1 MRQPIHPLE
10 RRNRGLLAAVLPAV
24 ILAACGIQPPP
35 PEPPEPTEP
44 PAVTNQV
51 TATPI
56 KATPVR
62 QTANQLL
69 PLPNG
74 IVTYLEVTPR
84 GAEAQVQLA
93 VLAGSLFVAPGL
105 AELAANVFMESSDP
119 SDGRASLRY
128 RIEALGGSIKANIG
142 LMTTWFDIR
151 IEPYNVPKAMIALRE
166 SLESITQSRSQIDR
180 MRDELVASLSA
191 QLQGKPIST
200 VANLLLQ
207 AEPGSGQYINS
218 ILDLDPS
225 KVSLF
230 HNKLYRPERC
240 LLAVSS
246 PQHLPDIQAAI
257 LEPTATSIGAWAPTA
272 AVTGPDNLLDRE
284 FQSGLY
290 WANEDGRPGTVK
302 VALVMQ
308 LPNETTAKAAEWL
321 AMHSCLTLGGQGGRL
336 EQFQDQAGLPQI
348 IWQTDLQRTP
358 DAVALVMSAVV
369 KHDQATKLWQALNQ
383 ARRSL
388 VETPPSA
395 TELQLAIRRA
405 QLNAQ
410 LPSTSD
416 SDRLRIAANL
426 KTRMEAPGTL
436 AVRLSEMLNPS
447 NWDASKAAMDFQKTP
462 AWMIAIGPG
471 RPENTPSIIPFDVQP
486 RGFVATS
493 KTAPTAA
500 AIAST
505 VPWLTRARAAMG
517 GGESFENLTGFTA
530 SGTMVAD
537 KSPDVTDTITWDQ
550 SGTLT
555 RVREIIGQTITT
567 ELNGT
572 KASELMDKVRKSLAA
587 REAKLLRHEMI
598 RHPLM
603 LLAES
608 KRGNLQF
615 RPIGERISGDR
626 ELMVLEAIDA
636 DFDRLRIHIDIES
649 YLIRTVESWE
659 RLPDETLAH
668 VRENWSDYRESGVVR
683 APFRRRTTWND
694 GEHQTETA
702 FSEWRPAFSR

>member
-1 MRQPIHPLE
+1 MRQPINRLE
-10 RRNRGLLAAVLPAV
+10 RRNRRLLAAILPAV
-24 ILAACGIQPPP
+24 ILTACGSPPP
-35 PEPPEPTEP
+35 LPAPPK
-44 PAVTNQV
+44 VTNQV
-51 TATPI
+51 VVAPTPTAPT
-56 KATPVR
+56 R
-62 QTANQLL
+62 ETANQLL

-84 GAEAQVQLA
+84 GAQAQVQLA

-105 AELAANVFMESSDP
+105 AELAANVLIESSDP
-119 SDGRASLRY
+119 SVGRASLRH
-128 RIEALGGSIKANIG
+128 RIESLGGNIKANIG

-151 IEPYNVPKAMIALRE
+151 IEPYQVSKAIIALRE

-191 QLQGKPIST
+191 KLQGKPIST

-218 ILDLDPS
+218 MLDLNPS

-230 HNKLYRPERC
+230 HERLYRPERC
-240 LLAVSS
+240 LLAISS

-257 LEPTATSIGAWAPTA
+257 LEPAATSIAAWAPPA
-272 AVTGPDNLLDRE
+272 AVTGPDNILDRE

-290 WANEDGRPGTVK
+290 WANEDGQPDKVK
-302 VALVMQ
+302 VAIVMR
-308 LPNETTAKAAEWL
+308 LPDETSANAAEWL
-321 AMHSCLTLGGQGGRL
+321 AMHSCLTLGGRGGRL
-336 EQFQDQAGLPQI
+336 EQLQDQAGLPQI
-348 IWQTDLQRTP
+348 MWQTDLERTP

-369 KHDQATKLWQALNQ
+369 EHDQATTLWRVLNQ
-383 ARRSL
+383 ARKSL
-388 VETPPSA
+388 VDAPPASS
-395 TELQLAIRRA
+395 ELQVAIRRA
-405 QLNAQ
+405 LLTAQ
-410 LPSTSD
+410 LPSISD
-416 SDRLRIAANL
+416 SDRLRIAANM

-436 AVRLSEMLNPS
+436 SARLSEMIDPS
-447 NWDASKAAMDFQKTP
+447 TWDAAKAAIDFQKTP
-462 AWMIAIGPG
+462 AWMIVIGPG
-471 RPENTPSIIPFDVQP
+471 RPENTPSIVPFDVHP

-493 KTAPTAA
+493 KTAPSAA

-517 GGESFENLTGFTA
+517 GGESFETLTGFTA

-537 KSPDVTDTITWDQ
+537 KSPDVTDTITWNQ
-550 SGTLT
+550 SGKLT
-555 RVREIIGQTITT
+555 RIRQIIGQTITT
-567 ELNGT
+567 EINGA
-572 KASELMDKVRKSLAA
+572 KASELMDKVRKSLAP

-615 RPIGERISGDR
+615 RPIAQRISGDR
-626 ELMVLEAIDA
+626 ELMVLEALDSN
-636 DFDRLRIHIDIES
+636 FDRLRVHIDIES

-668 VRENWSDYRESGVVR
+668 VRENWSDYRESGAVR

-702 FSEWRPAFSR
+702 FSQWLPIFSR